1 MLTLHQ
7 FLKKGDTT
15 DKSNYRPISTLS
27 NFSKILEKPIYS
39 QVNSYMES
47 KLSRYLVRFCRNHN
61 TQQALLR
68 MIKSCHVLQNKG
80 EKVRSIIMDLSK
92 AFDNLNHT
100 LLFKKLQAYGFNIKI
115 TFFYWKLLYW
125 QKTKTKIVDSLSKY
139 QIIIRRVPKGSILG
153 LLFFNISINDLF
165 LSIDKSTLL
174 MQTLS
179 LISWSR
185 ISRKYLN
192 DSMKILEFI
201 CYFLTFGFQDSQP
214 NFSYDKITIKQSKM
228 DQKKKTL
235 LLVVS

>member
-1 MLTLHQ
+1 MRIIKDAAHVYSHRLTIIFNNCIKNSKFPDILKYADITPA
-7 FLKKGDTT
+7 FKKGDTT

-68 MIKSCHVLQNKG
+68 MIKSCQVLQNKG

-115 TFFYWKLLYW
+115 TFFY
-125 QKTKTKIVDSLSKY
+125 
-139 QIIIRRVPKGSILG
+139 
-153 LLFFNISINDLF
+153 
-165 LSIDKSTLL
+165 
-174 MQTLS
+174 
-179 LISWSR
+179 
-185 ISRKYLN
+185 
-192 DSMKILEFI
+192 
-201 CYFLTFGFQDSQP
+201 
-214 NFSYDKITIKQSKM
+214 
-228 DQKKKTL
+228 
-235 LLVVS
+235 

>member
-68 MIKSCHVLQNKG
+68 MIKSCQVLQNKG

-92 AFDNLNHT
+92 AFGNLNHT

-115 TFFYWKLLYW
+115 TFFY
-125 QKTKTKIVDSLSKY
+125 
-139 QIIIRRVPKGSILG
+139 
-153 LLFFNISINDLF
+153 
-165 LSIDKSTLL
+165 
-174 MQTLS
+174 
-179 LISWSR
+179 
-185 ISRKYLN
+185 
-192 DSMKILEFI
+192 
-201 CYFLTFGFQDSQP
+201 
-214 NFSYDKITIKQSKM
+214 
-228 DQKKKTL
+228 
-235 LLVVS
+235 